1 MKKGFVYLIGAG
13 PGDPQLIT
21 LKGKQILE
29 NCDAVVYDHLAST
42 AFLSWVP
49 SHCRILY
56 VGKQSGHHSMK
67 QEQINE
73 LLINLAKEG
82 LKVVRLKGG
91 DSFVFGR
98 GSEEILALR
107 EQGIGWEIVPGITSC
122 VAVPELAG
130 IPVTHRNVSRS
141 FHVITGHT
149 LKGAQSEKEL
159 ASYGACEGTLVF
171 LMGLH
176 NLKAIAE
183 GLLKGGKP
191 ADTPAAVIEDGSLDS
206 QRVVRG
212 TLKTIYE
219 QAAKASIKTPAII
232 VVGETAAFD
241 LLSDKTSDKA
251 ETAVAK
257 PLTGL
262 SIGITGTAS
271 FTGRLEHALREK
283 GAKAFPVMEM
293 KVIPEKLEENSL
305 TKRLQQKPAFTW
317 LVFTSVNGVELF
329 FDTFL
334 TKEEGDLRLLGSLRF
349 AVIGEATKE
358 ALRKHGFKADL
369 MPETYCSADLA
380 ETLVKQLEAS
390 DRVLILRSR
399 DGSKDLNR
407 ALEKAGIF
415 YEDVALYHVEGK
427 SLSDRTTLS
436 QCSHLIFG
444 SASGVKA
451 FFKEYTVPENTAVLA
466 IGPVTGRALKEA
478 GITPDMEAGSYNIW
492 GIVKRLTEETVKRDS
507 LYKPGS
513 RQPEGK

>member
-13 PGDPQLIT
+13 PGDPKLIT
-21 LKGKQILE
+21 LKGKEILK

-49 SHCRILY
+49 AHCSILY

-73 LLINLAKEG
+73 LLINLALEG

-107 EQGIGWEIVPGITSC
+107 EHGIPWEIVPGITSC

-149 LKGAQSEKEL
+149 LKGVQSEKEL
-159 ASYGACEGTLVF
+159 ASYGSCEGTLVF

-176 NLKAIAE
+176 NLNTIAA
-183 GLLKGGKP
+183 GLIKGGKP

-206 QRVVRG
+206 QKVVRG

-219 QAAKASIKTPAII
+219 QTIQAEIKTPAII
-232 VVGETAAFD
+232 VVGETAAFN
-241 LLSDKTSDKA
+241 LLPDKISDKEENSLKS
-251 ETAVAK
+251 
-257 PLTGL
+257 L
-262 SIGITGTAS
+262 SGCFVGMIGTAS
-271 FTGRLEHALREK
+271 FTERLSNALKEN
-283 GAKAFPVMEM
+283 GARTFTLMEM
-293 KVIPEKLEENSL
+293 EVIPEKTEENCL
-305 TKRLQQKPAFTW
+305 TKLLQQKPGFTW
-317 LVFTSVNGVELF
+317 LAFTSVNGVELF

-334 TKEEGDLRLLGSLRF
+334 TKEQGDLRLLGSLRF

-358 ALRKHGFKADL
+358 ALRQHGFHADL

-380 ETLVKQLEAS
+380 KTLAKQLTAS
-390 DRVLILRSR
+390 DRILIPRSR
-399 DGSKDLNR
+399 DGSKELNIE
-407 ALEKAGIF
+407 LEKNGVF
-415 YEDVALYHVEGK
+415 YKDLALYHIEGRP
-427 SLSDRTTLS
+427 LLDATTLS
-436 QCSHLIFG
+436 RCSHLIFG
-444 SASGVKA
+444 SASGVRA
-451 FFKEYTVPENTAVLA
+451 FFKIYGEEFKKSMDEPARTPVPRIFA
-466 IGPVTGRALKEA
+466 IGPVTGNALKQEGFLPDQIA
-478 GITPDMEAGSYNIW
+478 DSYHIPGII
-492 GIVKRLTEETVKRDS
+492 
-507 LYKPGS
+507 
-513 RQPEGK
+513 RQLKTCPE

>member
-1 MKKGFVYLIGAG
+1 MKKGFVYLVGAG

-21 LKGKQILE
+21 LKGKEIIK

-56 VGKQSGHHSMK
+56 VGKQSGHHFMK

-73 LLINLAKEG
+73 LLIKLALEG

-107 EQGIGWEIVPGITSC
+107 EHGIGWEVVPGITSC

-130 IPVTHRNVSRS
+130 IPVTHRNISRS

-171 LMGLH
+171 LMGLS
-176 NLKAIAE
+176 NLDTIAA
-183 GLLKGGKP
+183 GLIKGGKP

-219 QAAKASIKTPAII
+219 RTVKAKIQTPAII

-241 LLSDKTSDKA
+241 LLPDQTQDQAQNA
-251 ETAVAK
+251 ETADIK
-257 PLTGL
+257 PLTGFT
-262 SIGITGTAS
+262 IGLTGTAS
-271 FTGRLEHALREK
+271 FTNRLETALKAR
-283 GAKAFPVMEM
+283 GAKTIPLMELE
-293 KVIPEKLEENSL
+293 VIEENITKNSL
-305 TKRLQQKPAFTW
+305 TGLLKEPPGFTW

-329 FDTFL
+329 FDTLL
-334 TKEEGDLRLLGSLRF
+334 TKEKGDLRLLGNLRF
-349 AVIGEATKE
+349 AVIGEATKKT
-358 ALRKHGFKADL
+358 LQSHGFYADL
-369 MPETYCSADLA
+369 MPEKYCSESLA
-380 ETLVKQLEAS
+380 EALIKVLTPS
-390 DRVLILRSR
+390 DRVLLARSR
-399 DGSKDLNR
+399 DGSVTLSKELEKQAIFYKDL
-407 ALEKAGIF
+407 
-415 YEDVALYHVEGK
+415 ALYHVKEK
-427 SLSDRTTLS
+427 PLADDTLLS
-436 QCSHLIFG
+436 QCSHLVFG
-444 SASGVKA
+444 SASGVKG
-451 FFKEYTVPENTAVLA
+451 FLKEFTVPKTTAVLA
-466 IGPVTGRALKEA
+466 IGPVTGEALKEA
-478 GITPDMEAGSYNIW
+478 GISPDMEAESFDIA
-492 GIVKRLTEETVKRDS
+492 GIIMKLCTGRKVK
-507 LYKPGS
+507 
-513 RQPEGK
+513 